1 MTHERTAHA
10 AVELRVLYAAIVLL
24 VGGFFLYSVRGL
36 LVPFVLYLLL
46 LSLLVPYAGT
56 RRHRLLAV
64 SATVLMLLWFLATLG
79 SLLAPFILAFILAYI
94 IDPAADALERRRVP
108 RGVAIA
114 ILLLPVLGLI
124 VAAFIFG
131 IPALAAQVDA
141 VIDNLPIAAQRL
153 EGWWHGL
160 ILRVQRMNLPF
171 ISEDALAAQLR
182 GIDEERITAF
192 VRERQDA
199 LLRGGWSTISGLGRG
214 VGIVF
219 TVLGY
224 LVVTPVV
231 LVYLLLDF
239 DRVRDRATTLLPGS
253 RRAQIVGFLGQY
265 DALLSRFLRGQVL
278 AAAIVGVLTW
288 LGLLIAGFPFSG
300 LVGTIAG
307 VFNLVPYL
315 GLVASIVPVFVI
327 ALFSGSFLGSLLK
340 AGIVFAIVQF
350 IDGSITGPR
359 IVGTSVGL
367 HPIWVMLALS
377 VAGYFFGFVGILL
390 AVPAAVFV
398 KLSLGRAL
406 RHYQES
412 SLYNAPEVESEP

>member
-1 MTHERTAHA
+1 MTHERAAHA

-24 VGGFFLYSVRGL
+24 VGAFFLYSVRGM

-46 LSLLVPYAGT
+46 LALLVPYAGT

-94 IDPAADALERRRVP
+94 LDPAADALQRRGVP
-108 RGVAIA
+108 RGVAVA
-114 ILLLPVLGLI
+114 LLLLPVLGLI
-124 VAAFIFG
+124 VAAFVFG
-131 IPALAAQVDA
+131 IPALAAQIDA
-141 VIDNLPIAAQRL
+141 VIDNLPVAAQRL
-153 EGWWHGL
+153 EGWWQGL

-192 VRERQDA
+192 VRDRQDA

-239 DRVRDRATTLLPGS
+239 DRVRGRATHLLPGS
-253 RRAQIVGFLGQY
+253 RRAQIVGFLGEY

-278 AAAIVGVLTW
+278 AATIVGVLTW

-340 AGIVFAIVQF
+340 AAIVFGIVQF

-406 RHYQES
+406 RRYQES
-412 SLYNAPEVESEP
+412 SLYNAPEIESEP